1 MSDTRLDSNTKTDM
15 IPALIGPNILA
26 RMKSKVQVTTQ
37 LTNYPCDNK
46 GVSCPIKIPKLLF
59 IKVQ

>member
-1 MSDTRLDSNTKTDM
+1 MSDTELDSNTKIDM
-15 IPALIGPNILA
+15 IPALIVLNILA
-26 RMKSKVQVTTQ
+26 RMKNKVQVTTQ

-46 GVSCPIKIPKLLF
+46 GVSCPIKISNVLF